1 MLVILSSGR
10 FPRNLFEVSA
20 KLFKVSLT
28 KKTEEDTE
36 DPSQVTLVMIE
47 RKYSLVSCR
56 SAVAIV
62 FVELYGSL
70 VGLRR
75 ANVFLI
81 DRL

>member
-1 MLVILSSGR
+1 MLVILSSSR
-10 FPRNLFEVSA
+10 FPRNLFKVSA
-20 KLFKVSLT
+20 KLSKVSLT

-36 DPSQVTLVMIE
+36 DPSQVTLVIIE

-56 SAVAIV
+56 NAVAIV